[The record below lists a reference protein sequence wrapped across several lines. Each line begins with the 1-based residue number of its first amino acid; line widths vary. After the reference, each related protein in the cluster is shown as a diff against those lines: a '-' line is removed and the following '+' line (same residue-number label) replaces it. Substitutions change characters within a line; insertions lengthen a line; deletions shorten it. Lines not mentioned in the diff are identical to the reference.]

1 MSEFNWLWLVL
12 PFYAPLIL
20 LAWWGLGVLIS
31 IIDALWRVHGPRPI
45 PQFDDDPLDEFF
57 TKWWPPRDAEYWIK
71 VINEAEEHEEVFRLF
86 FEAQKEAGYESAGE
100 KLAIEIHKA
109 TKPRMMEAIKSI
121 NEKRNNG
128 V

>member
-31 IIDALWRVHGPRPI
+31 IIDALWRVTGNRARWTSLLGDNPR
-45 PQFDDDPLDEFF
+45 
-57 TKWWPPRDAEYWIK
+57 W
-71 VINEAEEHEEVFRLF
+71 NEEEVKLYSDLSAALRARGLYVYEWQEADARRRTDFRDQCVAQH
-86 FEAQKEAGYESAGE
+86 EADYYPASHRARFQ
-100 KLAIEIHKA
+100 IPEI
-109 TKPRMMEAIKSI
+109 T
-121 NEKRNNG
+121 